1 MKKNENP
8 FLLIGYQGEK
18 YFCDRT
24 KETET
29 LKNYLINGQHT
40 TLFAL
45 RRLGKTGLIHHVFQH
60 LEKENIRCIYIDILA
75 TTNLQDL
82 INQLASVIY
91 QQFPPEKTT
100 GKKIWEALKLFRPVL
115 SFDELNGIP
124 ELSLTIDNP
133 AQQQKT
139 LAQLFQLLDEQ
150 QNKFVIAFDEFQQI
164 LSYPEKNIEALLR
177 TIIQNL
183 NNTTMLYCGSNQ
195 TLMHELFNSA
205 KRPFF
210 ASCVNM
216 HLGFIEKSIYHDFI
230 ATHFNN
236 GKQKID
242 RESIEYMLDW
252 TSIHTYYTQYF
263 CHFVYSKKI
272 TTLTINDIKKMALEL
287 LTLQENTFFQY
298 RNLLPNAQW
307 KLLSAIAKEETVT
320 QILAGSFIKK
330 HNLGSASSVQRSLT
344 ALIEKELI
352 YFNSSEEKPYY
363 QVYDKFLMRWMQ
375 HFNR

>member
-1 MKKNENP
+1 MKKRDNP
-8 FLLIGYQGEK
+8 FHLTGYQGED
-18 YFCDRT
+18 YFCDRIT
-24 KETET
+24 ETEL
-29 LKNYLINGQHT
+29 LKNYLLNGQHV

-45 RRLGKTGLIHHVFQH
+45 RRLGKTGLIHHVFYH
-60 LEKENIRCIYIDILA
+60 LEKENVQCIYLDILA

-115 SFDELNGIP
+115 SFDEFNGIP
-124 ELSLTIDNP
+124 ELSLTIENP

-150 QNKFVIAFDEFQQI
+150 KNKFVIAFDEFQQI

-195 TLMHELFNSA
+195 SLMHELFNSA

-216 HLGFIEKSIYHDFI
+216 HLGFIERSIYHDFI
-230 ATHFNN
+230 ASHFTN
-236 GKQKID
+236 GKQKI
-242 RESIEYMLDW
+242 EPEVIEYMLDW
-252 TSIHTYYTQYF
+252 TLIHTYYTQYF
-263 CHFVYSKKI
+263 CHFVYSKQFSTI
-272 TTLTINDIKKMALEL
+272 TMSDVKKMALEL
-287 LTLQENTFFQY
+287 LSLQESTFFQY
-298 RNLLPNAQW
+298 RNLLPTSQW
-307 KLLSAIAKEETVT
+307 KLLNAIAKEETVT
-320 QILAGSFIKK
+320 QILSGAFIKK
-330 HNLGSASSVQRSLT
+330 HNLSSASSVQRSLT
-344 ALIEKELI
+344 ALLEKELI
-352 YFNSSEEKPYY
+352 YFNSSEENPYY

-375 HFNR
+375 HFKR

>member
-18 YFCDRT
+18 YFCNRL
-24 KETET
+24 TET
-29 LKNYLINGQHT
+29 DLLKNYLLNGQHV

-45 RRLGKTGLIHHVFQH
+45 RRLGKTGLIHHVFQY
-60 LEKENIRCIYIDILA
+60 LEKENTRCIYVDILA

-100 GKKIWEALKLFRPVL
+100 GKKIWDALKLFRPVL
-115 SFDELNGIP
+115 SFDEINGIP
-124 ELSLTIDNP
+124 ELSLTVENP

-150 QNKFVIAFDEFQQI
+150 QTKFVIAFDEFQQI

-183 NNTTMLYCGSNQ
+183 KNTTLLYCGSNQ

-216 HLGFIEKSIYHDFI
+216 HLGFIERSIYHDFI
-230 ATHFNN
+230 ASHFTN
-236 GKQKID
+236 GKQKI
-242 RESIEYMLDW
+242 EPEAIEYILDW
-252 TSIHTYYTQYF
+252 TLIHTYYTQYF
-263 CHFVYSKKI
+263 CHFVYSKQFPNI
-272 TTLTINDIKKMALEL
+272 TISDVKKLAHEL
-287 LTLQENTFFQY
+287 LSLQENTFFQY
-298 RNLLPNAQW
+298 RNLLPAAQW
-307 KLLSAIAKEETVT
+307 KLLIAIAKEEAVT
-320 QILAGSFIKK
+320 QILSGTFIKK
-330 HNLGSASSVQRSLT
+330 HNLISASSVQRSLT
-344 ALIEKELI
+344 ALLEKELI
-352 YFNSSEEKPYY
+352 YFNSSEEKPIY

-375 HFNR
+375 HVNR

>member
-1 MKKNENP
+1 MKKHDNP
-8 FLLIGYQGEK
+8 FFLIGYQGEK
-18 YFCDRT
+18 YFCDRNT
-24 KETET
+24 ETEL
-29 LKNYLINGQHT
+29 LKNYLLNGQHT

-45 RRLGKTGLIHHVFQH
+45 RRLGKTGLIHHVFH
-60 LEKENIRCIYIDILA
+60 YLEKENVQCIYLDILA

-100 GKKIWEALKLFRPVL
+100 GKIIWETLKSFRPVL
-115 SFDELNGIP
+115 TFDDLNGIP
-124 ELSLTIDNP
+124 ALSLTIENP
-133 AQQQKT
+133 SQQQKT
-139 LAQLFQLLDEQ
+139 IAQLFQLLDEQ
-150 QNKFVIAFDEFQQI
+150 KNKFVIAFDEFQQI

-183 NNTTMLYCGSNQ
+183 KNTTMLYCGSNQ

-216 HLGFIEKSIYHDFI
+216 HLGFIERSIYQDFI
-230 ATHFNN
+230 ATHFKHD
-236 GKQKID
+236 KQNIEKEAID
-242 RESIEYMLDW
+242 FILDW
-252 TSIHTYYTQYF
+252 TLTHTYYTQYF
-263 CHFVYSKKI
+263 CHFVYAKQFS
-272 TTLTINDIKKMALEL
+272 TISLSNIKKMALEL

-298 RNLLPNAQW
+298 RNLLPTAQW
-307 KLLSAIAKEETVT
+307 KLLNAIAKEETVS
-320 QILAGSFIKK
+320 QILSGSFIKK
-330 HNLGSASSVQRSLT
+330 YNLNSASSVQRSLT
-344 ALIEKELI
+344 ALLEKELI

-375 HFNR
+375 HTNR